1 MTVSVEPTFYKVRLR
16 PKIADQREMHCC
28 CKRGIMLEGASMWFV
43 VVHCD
48 SDVCLVM
55 LEEANLRSICRDV
68 SYGPKAYQNHI
79 SGENQS

>member
-1 MTVSVEPTFYKVRLR
+1 
-16 PKIADQREMHCC
+16 
-28 CKRGIMLEGASMWFV
+28 MWFV

-68 SYGPKAYQNHI
+68 SYGPKAYQKHI